1 MHNTDSSSPNYPVTN
16 SNLVIKGVT
25 QLNILRYFET
35 LNAGDFKNT
44 AALFA
49 VDGVMYPPFE
59 SGIIGP
65 ESILAYLNQEA
76 QGMKLEPREGVCQI
90 LDNEQVIQIQVTGK
104 VQTSLFGVNV
114 GWIFLLNQQH
124 EIISVTV
131 KLLASAQDLLKLQ
144 R

>member
-16 SNLVIKGVT
+16 SNLVIKGVREP
-25 QLNILRYFET
+25 NILRYFET
-35 LNAGDFKNT
+35 INAGDFKNT

-49 VDGVMYPPFE
+49 VEGVMYPPFE

-65 ESILAYLNQEA
+65 ELILAYLNQEA
-76 QGMKLEPREGVCQI
+76 QGMKLEPHEGVCQI
-90 LDNEQVIQIQVTGK
+90 LDNKEVIQIQVTGK

-114 GWIFLLNQQH
+114 AWIFVLNQQH
-124 EIISVTV
+124 KITSVNI
-131 KLLASAQDLLKLQ
+131 KLLASAQELLKLQ